1 MHSTKIATS
10 FIKNNNKLLILK
22 RSDKVRSTK
31 GSWSG
36 VSSIIEKEE
45 SPVNRAKIEIFEQV
59 GRT

>member
-1 MHSTKIATS
+1 MYSTKIITS

-31 GSWSG
+31 GSG

-45 SPVNRAKIEIFEQV
+45 SPVNRAKIEIFEDV